1 MANFSVVSSCTGT
14 QRNETLTNRVT
25 TPCMDMH
32 HVWIYTRTAPTFLTN
47 HNRSSGRR
55 YGRRVL
61 EGIGQ
66 SISVQKREGE
76 L

>member
-14 QRNETLTNRVT
+14 QRNETLTNCVT
-25 TPCMDMH
+25 TPCMDMK
-32 HVWIYTRTAPTFLTN
+32 TPN